1 MPTTLRGLFGFALT
15 AVLTVIVGLWI
26 VNRVSVLNT
35 LVYGKKA
42 A

>member
-1 MPTTLRGLFGFALT
+1 MPKTFSGLIGFAIT
-15 AVLTVIVGLWI
+15 SVLTVIVGMWI
-26 VNRVSVLNT
+26 VNRVDFLAG